1 VIEGEMR
8 NRAPGLIRLTGVKAL
23 VALLAFALSKPAS
36 AEDFYCPA
44 GVVDTDLNSL
54 AARCQPGDV
63 IQLEA
68 KKIGL
73 IGSACDFT
81 KTIVTVPSMK
91 GTQILCVMVPPRT
104 TR

>member
-1 VIEGEMR
+1 M
-8 NRAPGLIRLTGVKAL
+8 KAII
-23 VALLAFALSKPAS
+23 ALLALTLSKPAS
-36 AEDFYCPA
+36 ADDFCPA

-54 AARCQPGDV
+54 AARCQPGDI

-81 KTIVTVPSMK
+81 KAIVTVPSVK
-91 GTQILCVMVPPRT
+91 GTQILCVMIAPRS